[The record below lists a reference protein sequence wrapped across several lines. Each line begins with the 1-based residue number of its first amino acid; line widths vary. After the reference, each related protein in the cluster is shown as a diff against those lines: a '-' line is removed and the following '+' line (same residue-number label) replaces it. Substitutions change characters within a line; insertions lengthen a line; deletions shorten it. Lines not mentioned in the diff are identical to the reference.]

1 MRQILEYVAVTR
13 MRECESN
20 LSRAELQPVIKHAK
34 SRKFNQI
41 TPHLFPYIL
50 RAVAASLNPFLGF

>member
-34 SRKFNQI
+34 AENLIKLRRICSRIFYAPLQLAL
-41 TPHLFPYIL
+41 TRF
-50 RAVAASLNPFLGF
+50 